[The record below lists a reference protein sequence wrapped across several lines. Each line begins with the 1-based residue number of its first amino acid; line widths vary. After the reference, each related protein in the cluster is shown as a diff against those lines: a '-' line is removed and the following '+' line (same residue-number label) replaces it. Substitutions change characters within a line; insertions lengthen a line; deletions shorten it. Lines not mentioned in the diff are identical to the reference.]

1 METLSATCVK
11 LLKINFESLIQCFKE
26 QEALTQSSALLLRLR
41 AEDIVSNSI
50 EQGIQKSSIEV
61 ADMQWIIEATTTFV
75 RFFPENIT
83 GSGVVLLDEQIDL
96 LFARISALNDEL
108 STLAKG

>member
-1 METLSATCVK
+1 METLSITGVK
-11 LLKINFESLIQCFKE
+11 LLKINFEGLIQCFKE
-26 QEALTQSSALLLRLR
+26 QEMLTQSSALLLRLR

-50 EQGIQKSSIEV
+50 EQALAKSSLSRSDI
-61 ADMQWIIEATTTFV
+61 QWIGEATTTFI

-108 STLAKG
+108 SALLKS